1 MKEDFSE
8 QIEEAVSRIKNG
20 ALPKELLKEYMS
32 IHNLQTAFHIVM
44 QAQIKSKNKLYT
56 LLMNILC

>member
-8 QIEEAVSRIKNG
+8 QIEEAISRIKNG

-44 QAQIKSKNKLYT
+44 QAQIKSKNK
-56 LLMNILC
+56 